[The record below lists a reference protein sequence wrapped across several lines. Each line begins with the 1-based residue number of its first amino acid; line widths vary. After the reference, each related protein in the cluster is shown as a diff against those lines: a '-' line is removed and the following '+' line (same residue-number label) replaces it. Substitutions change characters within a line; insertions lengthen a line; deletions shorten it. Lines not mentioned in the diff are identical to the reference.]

1 MFHSISERIIA
12 YAVKID
18 ALDKDKT
25 EEYIYGLEL
34 SLSVFA
40 SYLSVIIIGIIMGMI
55 WQSILFLLLFV
66 TVRRFAGG
74 FHFKSQIVCYLF
86 MCVICTTAL
95 LVIKYSENNIAIC
108 SAAMAA
114 SMLLLLVLS
123 PIPAIEKPL
132 DDKEKVVYGRITRIL
147 LAVIAG
153 AYIVLCFF
161 NNVYAA
167 KIISVTMF
175 IISVFAILGKVK
187 YEWYKNKR
195 TAL

>member
-1 MFHSISERIIA
+1 MFHSISERIIV
-12 YAVKID
+12 YAVKTE

-40 SYLSVIIIGIIMGMI
+40 SYFSVVIIGIIRGMM
-55 WQSILFLLLFV
+55 WQSILFLFLFV
-66 TVRRFAGG
+66 SVRRFAGG

-86 MCVICTTAL
+86 MCIVCIVAL
-95 LVIKYSENNIAIC
+95 LVIKYGENNIVIY

-114 SMLLLLVLS
+114 STLLLLALS
-123 PIPAIEKPL
+123 PVPAIEKPL
-132 DDKEKVVYGRITRIL
+132 DDKEKIVYGRITKIL
-147 LAVIAG
+147 LAIIACV
-153 AYIVLCFF
+153 YTVLCLF

-175 IISVFAILGKVK
+175 IITVFAILGKIK
-187 YEWYKNKR
+187 YEWYNCKKA
-195 TAL
+195 AL

>member
-1 MFHSISERIIA
+1 MFHSISERIIS

-86 MCVICTTAL
+86 MCVICIIAL
-95 LVIKYSENNIAIC
+95 LAIKYSENNIAIC
-108 SAAMAA
+108 SAAMAV
-114 SMLLLLVLS
+114 STLLLLVLS

-147 LAVIAG
+147 LAVIAC

-161 NNVYAA
+161 DNVYAA

-195 TAL
+195 AVL

>member
-1 MFHSISERIIA
+1 MFHGISERIIA

-40 SYLSVIIIGIIMGMI
+40 IYLSVIIIGIIMGML
-55 WQSILFLLLFV
+55 WQSVLFLLLFV

-74 FHFKSQIVCYLF
+74 FHFKSQMVCYLF
-86 MCVICTTAL
+86 TCVVCAAAL
-95 LVIKYSENNIAIC
+95 LVIKHSENNIVIF
-108 SAAMAA
+108 SAAM
-114 SMLLLLVLS
+114 SVSTFLLLVLS

-132 DDKEKVVYGRITRIL
+132 DDKEKLVYGRITRVL
-147 LAVIAG
+147 LAVIVC
-153 AYIVLCFF
+153 AYAILCFF
-161 NNVYAA
+161 NNVYVA

>member
-1 MFHSISERIIA
+1 
-12 YAVKID
+12 
-18 ALDKDKT
+18 
-25 EEYIYGLEL
+25 
-34 SLSVFA
+34 
-40 SYLSVIIIGIIMGMI
+40 
-55 WQSILFLLLFV
+55 
-66 TVRRFAGG
+66 
-74 FHFKSQIVCYLF
+74 
-86 MCVICTTAL
+86 
-95 LVIKYSENNIAIC
+95 
-108 SAAMAA
+108 MAA

-123 PIPAIEKPL
+123 HIPAIEKPL

-175 IISVFAILGKVK
+175 IISLFAILGKVK

-195 TAL
+195 AVL